1 MKKFTVPVRDLVSP
15 ENQAHFDNLNKAL
28 GFVPNLY
35 ATIANS
41 KTGLTRYL
49 NYQNAKSS
57 LSNKE
62 KEAINLLVSE
72 INGCEYCKAAHT
84 VIGKM
89 NQFTDEQ
96 LIQIRL
102 GKSQDPKLNAL
113 LALTADITR
122 NKGRVNDALLED
134 FFANGYNNESLVDLV
149 LQISEKIAM
158 NYLHNITQVPVD
170 FPAAPV
176 IGL

>member
-1 MKKFTVPVRDLVSP
+1 MKKFTVPAREAVAP
-15 ENQAHFDNLNKAL
+15 ENQAHFDTLNKAL

-35 ATIANS
+35 ATIAYS
-41 KTGLTRYL
+41 KNGLTRYL
-49 NYQNAKSS
+49 TYQNAKSS

-96 LIQIRL
+96 LLQIRL
-102 GKSQDPKLNAL
+102 GRSADPKLHSL
-113 LALTADITR
+113 LTLTADITR
-122 NKGRVNDALLED
+122 NRGRVNEAALET
-134 FFANGYNNESLVDLV
+134 FFAQGYTEESLVDLV

-170 FPAAPV
+170 FPAAPA
-176 IGL
+176 IGI